1 MGPGPEGGGGGE
13 VENIQLKFY
22 NLSMDID
29 NYFALLLHSGYITH
43 YVFFFSAKKTSLK
56 NKIIL
61 SSFVQSITEFGV
73 ILNNTFYILSL
84 FSTSGITSG

>member
-1 MGPGPEGGGGGE
+1 MSL
-13 VENIQLKFY
+13 QLMFHSIRRILQYCDSKFIPCY
-22 NLSMDID
+22 EI
-29 NYFALLLHSGYITH
+29 
-43 YVFFFSAKKTSLK
+43 FFFSAKKTSLK